1 MTDTGRQAKREIWR
15 LLEDHGHQPRKAYGQ
30 NYLADPNIVDRIVAV
45 AGIDQESSVIEI
57 GAGTGAL
64 TVGLARAAHEV
75 VAYEIDHSVEPILD
89 ETLAAYSNVDLR
101 FADVSRLNLDRV
113 LTGDNWIMV
122 SNLPYNV
129 GTGIVLDGLK
139 DALRVRRFVVMVQRE
154 VADRLLAQPG
164 SKTYGIPS
172 VICGLHAVGRLAFSV
187 SPDAFIP
194 APKVESAVV
203 ILDRVPAPPLSD
215 RAVEIATA
223 AFGQRR
229 KMLRKSLV
237 GTITHMDC
245 FDAAGID
252 PTRRPEELEPMDFV
266 ALANAEVSR

>member
-30 NYLADPNIVDRIVAV
+30 NYLADPNIVDRIVSV
-45 AGIDQESSVIEI
+45 AGIDRETDVIEI
-57 GAGTGAL
+57 GAVTGAL
-64 TVGLARAAHEV
+64 TVGLARAAHHV

-89 ETLAAYSNVDLR
+89 ETLAPYSNVDLR

-113 LTGDNWIMV
+113 LSGENWTMV

-139 DALRVRRFVVMVQRE
+139 DASRIQRFVVMVQKE
-154 VADRLLAQPG
+154 VADRLLAEPG

-172 VICGLHAVGRLAFSV
+172 VVCGLHAIGHLAFSV

-194 APKVESAVV
+194 VPKVESAVV

-215 RAVEIATA
+215 RAVAIAAA

-237 GTITHMDC
+237 GTIASSEC
-245 FDAAGID
+245 FEIAGID
-252 PTRRPEELEPMDFV
+252 PTMRPEDLAPMDFV
-266 ALANAEVSR
+266 ALADAEASQ